1 MCYNVVIYRQKVAHH
16 GKTETTSNREYK
28 KSFALQCI
36 SQLWDVFINLIINPH
51 LDPQVHL
58 YEKINPETPV
68 NADKIYLNEMGEY
81 VNVKTEPNSKK
92 PDDNPYVVLN
102 GANPYLAPNVS
113 K

>member
-1 MCYNVVIYRQKVAHH
+1 MFYNVVIYRQKVAHH
-16 GKTETTSNREYK
+16 GKTEPSSNRKYK
-28 KSFALQCI
+28 KSLGLQCI
-36 SQLWDVFINLIINPH
+36 SQLLAFFIDLIISNL
-51 LDPQVHL
+51 LDPQVPL

-92 PDDNPYVVLN
+92 PDDNAYVVPN
-102 GANPYLAPNVS
+102 GANPYVAPNVS